1 MKRVFAVVLLAL
13 CTCPGAQRPAPP
25 PAFVPLVDDH
35 LVLLVTPSPEGHQPF
50 IRAIDGAHRSIAMTM
65 FHLTDEQVVAA
76 LVRAAGR
83 GVDVRVIVDGKSLT
97 SKGSKRAFDRL
108 AAGGVTVRGSSPAF
122 AITHVK
128 AMVVDGDTAFI
139 TAINLTNDGDRTR
152 DLGIVTRD
160 RAIVED
166 AERLFAADW
175 QNAATRGHAT
185 PEQREA
191 SLVVAPTTARPRLA
205 ALIASAHR
213 ELLVTV
219 ENLGDPQIEDA
230 LVAAARRGA
239 KVRAIV
245 PLCDKNPNQLY
256 NLPAAQHLAAAGI
269 DIRMMPAPETAEQPY
284 MHSKMILADGG
295 AAYVGSVNFSV
306 NSTTKARELGVIFTN
321 AAAAAQIR
329 SLFEADWTHA
339 VPPPAERPA
348 KCTDIEGAE
357 E

>member
-1 MKRVFAVVLLAL
+1 M
-13 CTCPGAQRPAPP
+13 
-25 PAFVPLVDDH
+25 
-35 LVLLVTPSPEGHQPF
+35 
-50 IRAIDGAHRSIAMTM
+50 
-65 FHLTDEQVVAA
+65 
-76 LVRAAGR
+76 
-83 GVDVRVIVDGKSLT
+83 
-97 SKGSKRAFDRL
+97 
-108 AAGGVTVRGSSPAF
+108 TVRGSSPAF

-128 AMVVDGDTAFI
+128 AMIVDGDTAFI

-160 RAIVED
+160 RAIVAD

-185 PEQREA
+185 PDQREA
-191 SLVVAPTTARPRLA
+191 SLVVAPTTARSRLA

-269 DIRMMPAPETAEQPY
+269 DIRMMPAPETPEQPY
-284 MHSKMILADGG
+284 MHSKTILADGG

-306 NSTTKARELGVIFTN
+306 NSTTKARELARDLRERRRGRADPRAVRGRLDARRAPAGRAPGEVHRHRRRRGLT
-321 AAAAAQIR
+321 ATAR
-329 SLFEADWTHA
+329 SRGSHA
-339 VPPPAERPA
+339 VYRH
-348 KCTDIEGAE
+348 GAMQPRRDASRS
-357 E
+357 